1 MRISELRKIVR
12 EVVRNSVK
20 ESVFDNKGLERAG
33 TGLPQTEE
41 EPIEHPI
48 EEGHSCGCNEVHD
61 CGCGGHSV
69 NEGKYYVTYNRGRG
83 QGKGLEKEFD
93 QKSFKTTDKPK
104 VFSSYNDAKKYAEKM
119 EKMFQHSIGGGT
131 AYWVS
136 DEKMNPIK
144 ESVNEALTGNE
155 KRIKDGNPNNVY
167 YAFYKGQ
174 FEAIYWAMNPSS
186 LRDIYWDKFKVRR
199 PAGSKFKL
207 NPELI
212 VISKKDYDNSPN
224 HYSKLKPH
232 VDKLWDKL
240 QTESVNESAEPAIIT
255 QMRDIV
261 KSGYK
266 KLKDPKTGQT
276 MMVDTYSASAI
287 VKVYDA
293 LKQPK
298 NKEQF
303 ASMGLMGMQ
312 KMAFKLIK

>member
-104 VFSSYNDAKKYAEKM
+104 VFNSYSDAKKYAEKM

-144 ESVNEALTGNE
+144 EVVTEEVSIYKDWDEFVRPDYIMVYLKNGKKIKIE
-155 KRIKDGNPNNVY
+155 KN
-167 YAFYKGQ
+167 
-174 FEAIYWAMNPSS
+174 
-186 LRDIYWDKFKVRR
+186 
-199 PAGSKFKL
+199 
-207 NPELI
+207 
-212 VISKKDYDNSPN
+212 
-224 HYSKLKPH
+224 KLKGSS
-232 VDKLWDKL
+232 KIYQAIL
-240 QTESVNESAEPAIIT
+240 QAFNDDNYKVTNKVVSGMLDRLGESVNESAEPAIIT

-276 MMVDTYSASAI
+276 MVVDTYSASAI